1 MDLSFL
7 LSLALPLTLLALTI
21 LYFSNH
27 RRGPAK
33 KPNSTARAGSFS
45 ELIRNSHRILEWTTE
60 LLATSPTG
68 TVTTFMGV
76 VTSNPSNVEHVLK
89 NRFDNYPKGD
99 RSTTILADFLGR
111 GIFNSDGDHWKLQR
125 KTASLE
131 FNTKTIRTFILD
143 NVHREV
149 AGRLLP
155 ILSATA
161 AAGEVLDLQ
170 DLLERLAFDNVCKVA
185 FNEDPARLAG
195 DTDEGREFAHAFEEA
210 TNLCI
215 QRYRHPFLFSW
226 KLQRFLGI
234 GSEKLLKEKI
244 ATVHRFAMR
253 VVRARKRAG
262 AFGGLGDDLL
272 SRFIAEADYSDEFL
286 RDIIISFVLAG
297 RDTTSATLT
306 WFFWLISTRPDVK
319 NRIMDEIRSVRSKK
333 PNPAEPMFALEEVR
347 EMDYLHAAL
356 SETLRLYPP
365 VPLQTREC
373 AADDVLPDGTRVSK
387 GRVTRECAADDVLPD
402 GTRVSKGRVVMY
414 SSYAMGRTERIWGK
428 DCQEFKPERWMENG
442 VFQPKSP
449 FRFPVFHGGPR
460 MCLGKDMAYIQMK
473 AVAASVIERFEV
485 EVVDKEKQR
494 EPDFTMILRVKGG
507 LPVSVREKRAWP
519 GMVAA

>member
-1 MDLSFL
+1 MDLSSVL
-7 LSLALPLTLLALTI
+7 YLALPLSVLALTI
-21 LYFSNH
+21 LYLSH
-27 RRGPAK
+27 RRPGPAK
-33 KPNSTARAGSFS
+33 QPNSAARAGSFY
-45 ELIRNSHRILEWTTE
+45 ELMKNSHRILDWTAE
-60 LLATSPTG
+60 LLAASPTG

-76 VTSNPSNVEHVLK
+76 VTSNPSNVEHILK

-131 FNTKTIRTFILD
+131 FNTKTIRTFVLHNIR
-143 NVHREV
+143 REV
-149 AGRLLP
+149 AGCLLP
-155 ILSATA
+155 ILAAAA

-185 FNEDPARLAG
+185 FNEDPGRLAG
-195 DTDEGREFAHAFEEA
+195 DTDQGREFANAFEEA
-210 TNLCI
+210 TNLVV

-253 VVRARKRAG
+253 VVRAKKRAE
-262 AFGGLGDDLL
+262 ARGLGDDLL

-333 PNPAEPMFALEEVR
+333 QKPAEATFTLDEVR
-347 EMDYLHAAL
+347 NMDYLHAAL

-373 AADDVLPDGTRVSK
+373 AADDVLPDGTKVSK
-387 GRVTRECAADDVLPD
+387 GRP
-402 GTRVSKGRVVMY
+402 VMY
-414 SSYAMGRTERIWGK
+414 SSFAMGRTERIWGK
-428 DCQEFKPERWMENG
+428 DCREFKPERWLENG
-442 VFQPKSP
+442 VFQPKNP
-449 FRFPVFHGGPR
+449 FRFPVFHAGPR

-473 AVAASVIERFEV
+473 AVAATVMERFEV
-485 EVVDKEKQR
+485 EVVDREKER

-507 LPVSVREKRAWP
+507 LPVRVRERPAE
-519 GMVAA
+519 GVLAA